1 MNVVCP
7 IFHPLFTLSPS
18 PFFDLDHEGDVTV
31 DAVTSSEATSLA
43 QIAALEKRAAAMART
58 SHLDTQEQEVI
69 TAPVFVTRP
78 KSDAYSVEEG
88 RNAHFEAKLEPITD
102 PNLQVEWLRDGE
114 PITVGHRFR
123 PVHDFGYVA
132 LDIVGAIE
140 EDTGVY
146 TCRATNLAGQAEFSL
161 RLDCKSKASFCFLFG
176 LTTFYSF
183 GVRSFS

>member
-1 MNVVCP
+1 M
-7 IFHPLFTLSPS
+7 
-18 PFFDLDHEGDVTV
+18 
-31 DAVTSSEATSLA
+31 DASTSSQATSMEHI
-43 QIAALEKRAAAMART
+43 QALERRAAAMGRT
-58 SHLDTQEQEVI
+58 SHRDEEDMEVI

-78 KSDAYSVEEG
+78 KSNAYAIEEG

-114 PITVGHRFR
+114 PVTVGHRFR

-140 EDTGVY
+140 EDSGVY

-161 RLDCKSKASFCFLFG
+161 RLDCKSKKRNCFDFDWLLLCFLN
-176 LTTFYSF
+176 LEMLP
-183 GVRSFS
+183 VLL